1 MTANAYTKII
11 AGNPRLLICAC
22 FVAMAD
28 YCPWCSLCLLLAHIC
43 KVSAS
48 FTVAL
53 FIIYESLFGMKVQG
67 LPRLGPFGLC
77 CPHMQHRFLCPYPFN
92 TCTYTGE
99 GRRDGR
105 YVSFIFNFQVSAFC
119 SVCRLFNISIQ
130 LSSHSTPTRPLTE
143 FFCFCFMACN
153 SAQLIR
159 I

>member
-1 MTANAYTKII
+1 MSKRSNQIMTANAYTKII

-67 LPRLGPFGLC
+67 LPRLGPLVDVAHIC
-77 CPHMQHRFLCPYPFN
+77 N
-92 TCTYTGE
+92 T
-99 GRRDGR
+99 
-105 YVSFIFNFQVSAFC
+105 AFC
-119 SVCRLFNISIQ
+119 ALIHSIRAHTQ
-130 LSSHSTPTRPLTE
+130 ERDDGMADTFHLYSTSR
-143 FFCFCFMACN
+143 
-153 SAQLIR
+153 
-159 I
+159 